1 MTETEYMEAAFFLTM
16 LEETLK
22 EDCKQGVSVA
32 ARAALERDQA
42 QIRKLAQ
49 KLREQA
55 HASRSE

>member
-1 MTETEYMEAAFFLTM
+1 MTETEYMEAACFLTM

-22 EDCKQGVSVA
+22 EDCKQEVSMA